1 MDTSIDL
8 HLMRQIVFDDEKLL
22 EEMIG
27 EWIAD
32 TESRVIQMDLHFR
45 EKNQLIFKN
54 LHDLKTNL
62 SMISCHDLVQKCQLM
77 IDTSVSTEKLM
88 DEKAWSELRYEID
101 QLIEKMKMKIV

>member
-1 MDTSIDL
+1 MNTSIDL

-45 EKNQLIFKN
+45 EKN
-54 LHDLKTNL
+54 D
-62 SMISCHDLVQKCQLM
+62 
-77 IDTSVSTEKLM
+77 
-88 DEKAWSELRYEID
+88 
-101 QLIEKMKMKIV
+101 